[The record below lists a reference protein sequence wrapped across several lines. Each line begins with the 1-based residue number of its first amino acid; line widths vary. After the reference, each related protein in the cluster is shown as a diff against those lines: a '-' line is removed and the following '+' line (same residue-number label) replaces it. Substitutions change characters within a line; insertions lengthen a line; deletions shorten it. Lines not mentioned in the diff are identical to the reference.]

1 MSVPKK
7 RNRSH
12 VTNTPAI
19 KKGLMYNK
27 IIPVAVVIF
36 MLFGAGFSYLM
47 AGVDTTSLVTGILI
61 GGACGFLFGLLVA
74 KELSR
79 K

>member
-7 RNRSH
+7 RNRPH
-12 VTNTPAI
+12 VTNTPAV

-27 IIPVAVVIF
+27 IVPVAVVIF

-47 AGVDTTSLVTGILI
+47 EGSDTTSLVVGIVI
-61 GGACGFLFGLLVA
+61 GGVCGFFFGMLVA
-74 KELSR
+74 KELS
-79 K
+79 KK

>member
-7 RNRSH
+7 RNRPH
-12 VTNTPAI
+12 VSNTPVV
-19 KKGLMYNK
+19 KKGLVYNK

-47 AGVDTTSLVTGILI
+47 VGVDTTSLVTGILI
-61 GGACGFLFGLLVA
+61 GGVCGFFFGLLIA
-74 KELSR
+74 KSLSG